1 MSKLG
6 LKFFIIILIISMGG
20 LIFTSFYINYS
31 IDKRFFDYL
40 YIERK
45 EEIESLVGVVEDT
58 LYENNNWETIAIII
72 NDFVKVN
79 RYSLLLID
87 IEGNIIYNSP
97 NSMMDGMMNG
107 MMDGMMGRRHNNL
120 TNRNQNN
127 FNRDRNT
134 IAKNSE
140 RFTIEYQGE
149 TIAYL
154 YWHTGRETN
163 TSDKAAAFTKRINRI
178 IILAGVL
185 VALVTILIS
194 LYISR
199 RLTLPLIEMNKIA
212 GKVSRGEF
220 NHSVKIK
227 GSDELAE
234 LGQSFNEMV
243 AKLNY
248 LERIRKESTSD
259 LAHELRTPLTTINS
273 YLEGIKEGIIKTDNK
288 TINEIEEELQR
299 LISLVNRLGELAN
312 AEKRIIN
319 RKKELISFSE
329 ILRHI
334 IKRQEPLAK
343 KNGISLMH
351 KIQSGITVIA
361 DPKNLETIVIN
372 LISNSL
378 KYTPA
383 NGDINISLSKEGEE
397 VILTVSDTGIGISNE
412 DKAYIFERFYRVDKS
427 RSIKT
432 GGTGIG
438 LTITRELVNS
448 MNGSIEVFSPGE
460 NQGTTFIVKLP
471 IVRGN

>member
-20 LIFTSFYINYS
+20 LIFTSVYINYS

-45 EEIESLVGVVEDT
+45 EEIESLVGVIEDT
-58 LYENNNWETIAIII
+58 LNENTKWETIGIII

-79 RYSLLLID
+79 RYSLVLVD
-87 IEGNIIYNSP
+87 VEGNIIYNSA
-97 NSMMDGMMNG
+97 NSMMN
-107 MMDGMMGRRHNNL
+107 GMMGRRHNNL

-127 FNRDRNT
+127 INRNRNT
-134 IAKNSE
+134 FLDNSE
-140 RFTIEYQGE
+140 SFTIEYQGE
-149 TIAYL
+149 SIAYL

-163 TSDKAAAFTKRINRI
+163 TSDRAEAFSKRINRI
-178 IILAGVL
+178 IIMAGVL

-194 LYISR
+194 LYLSR

-212 GKVSRGEF
+212 GKVSSGEF
-220 NHSVKIK
+220 NHSVKIN
-227 GSDELAE
+227 GNDELAE

-248 LERIRKESTSD
+248 LEKIRKESTSD
-259 LAHELRTPLTTINS
+259 LAHELRTPLTTIYS
-273 YLEGIKEGIIKTDNK
+273 YLEGIKEGIIKIDNI
-288 TINEIEEELQR
+288 TISEIEEELQR
-299 LISLVNRLGELAN
+299 LIGLVNRLGELAN

-319 RKKELISFSE
+319 REEEIVSFSKT
-329 ILRHI
+329 LRHI

-343 KNGISLMH
+343 KNGISLVH
-351 KIQSGITVIA
+351 KIQSGILMMA
-361 DPKNLETIVIN
+361 DPENLETIAIN
-372 LISNSL
+372 LISNAF

-383 NGDINISLSKEGEE
+383 NGEVNVSLLKKEGE
-397 VILTVSDTGIGISNE
+397 VLLKVSDTGIGISDE
-412 DKAYIFERFYRVDKS
+412 DLPYIFERFYRVDKS

-438 LTITRELVNS
+438 LTIVRELVNS
-448 MNGSIEVFSPGE
+448 MNGSIEVTSPG
-460 NQGTTFIVKLP
+460 NDLGTTFVVKLP
-471 IVRGN
+471 HVKES

>member
-97 NSMMDGMMNG
+97 NSMMNGMMNG

-163 TSDKAAAFTKRINRI
+163 TSVRAVAFSKRINRI